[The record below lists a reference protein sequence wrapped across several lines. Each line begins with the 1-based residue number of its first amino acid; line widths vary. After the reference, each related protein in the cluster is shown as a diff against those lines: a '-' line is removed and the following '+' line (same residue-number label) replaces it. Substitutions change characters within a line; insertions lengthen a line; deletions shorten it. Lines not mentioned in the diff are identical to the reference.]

1 MALPDTRER
10 ALPTGPAHEFSDAEI
25 GALAHL
31 YRGEVYRST
40 VWRTRLDTT
49 TNWAVVT
56 TGIALSV
63 TYSSAEASP
72 LPMVL
77 VGLIVSVFLLF
88 EARRYRYFNVWRARA
103 RLLETDFYA
112 PMIRGEG
119 VRLDSGW
126 TELLAKDYREP
137 RYHIGFTRAIGR
149 RLRRIRLDLRYPSH
163 RVLRQACHP
172 PGAAGHPRRPL
183 GTCRHWSDP
192 GWLGRYRRGAVP
204 RRLGG
209 ARACH
214 TSHRD
219 CRAAPAAERD
229 CDGITPH
236 PLGGTRPQLIEQ
248 RIRLGAGSRRMSD
261 AHDSLAVWYPSANII
276 L

>member
-1 MALPDTRER
+1 MAASEMRAP
-10 ALPTGPAHEFSDAEI
+10 ALPTDSAHEFSAAEI

-40 VWRTRLDTT
+40 VWRTRLDST

-56 TGIALSV
+56 TGIALSA

-77 VGLIVSVFLLF
+77 VGLLVCVFLLF

-137 RYHIGFTRAIGR
+137 NYHISFARAIGR
-149 RLRRIRLDLRYPSH
+149 RLRRTYAWIFVIQAIAYYGKLAIHPVPLATLADL
-163 RVLRQACHP
+163 
-172 PGAAGHPRRPL
+172 
-183 GTCRHWSDP
+183 WE
-192 GWLGRYRRGAVP
+192 
-204 RRLGG
+204 
-209 ARACH
+209 
-214 TSHRD
+214 
-219 CRAAPAAERD
+219 RAAIGPIPGSVVVIAGLLFHGSWVVFAFATLRIEIVARRER
-229 CDGITPH
+229 
-236 PLGGTRPQLIEQ
+236 QSLIAM
-248 RIRLGAGSRRMSD
+248 G
-261 AHDSLAVWYPSANII
+261 
-276 L
+276 